1 MKACQAAQRT
11 HRVGAEA
18 AAQRSQRERA
28 ASSQGHQIACLILY
42 PKTKPASRMPEQT
55 LLSVLLSWAARR
67 VRNLW
72 LLMLFPLLLLPLMP
86 MLLFALLS

>member
-28 ASSQGHQIACLILY
+28 ASSQGHQIGCLTLH
-42 PKTKPASRMPEQT
+42 PKKPASRMPEQT